1 MADTSG
7 IFSSN
12 GNSLDLEPEKSKF
25 SVGHII
31 SPFLNFFSILQKSQN
46 DHQVHRSFSVITG
59 VWMVPCGTTTVLQGH
74 SGTQVRKNKMTRFKF
89 CFRWHFFIYLNS

>member
-7 IFSSN
+7 IFPQKEIPWTW
-12 GNSLDLEPEKSKF
+12 SLKKSKF

-74 SGTQVRKNKMTRFKF
+74 SGTQVRQNKMAKF
-89 CFRWHFFIYLNS
+89 CLLFIVFYLNL